1 MKNTENSDSNSP
13 KPNGINT
20 TSQPF
25 IAPQIPFAA
34 YKGNA
39 PYVFVSYAHKI
50 LLQYIP
56 IITQFNDQGYNI
68 WYDEGIEPGIE
79 WPEEIANALNS
90 SSLFVVFI
98 TPNSVASENVRN
110 EINFALAK
118 KLPFIAIYLCET
130 SLTPGLQLQIGSK
143 QDIRKY
149 ILDDDSFQRKYS
161 YSFDSIFH
169 KPEKKPEPPAPEKAR
184 ADQKIPPSDK
194 PAVLPATPP
203 ASGALPFVCDI
214 VRRAACEKLGLPD
227 DKQLEQK
234 HADVVEELIFFAD
247 AFSKQYLACNKGK
260 ERLMV
265 YKKESQ
271 PVFFFER
278 GSIADL
284 SDFSYFRKLQDL
296 RLIFHKFSDLTPL
309 AKLPIKILDLS
320 CNQLADLSH
329 LGELANLTNLSLDY
343 STYSSIAPLG
353 KAKALRFL
361 SMSDISYQAFRELCQ
376 LDLPNLETL
385 HIPNS
390 KIESLAGIS
399 NLQNLTWLSIN
410 DSVIFEFDEIAKLK
424 NLSILALSRT
434 KCFDFSFV
442 KELPALKTLSVD
454 EEQKAQI
461 IAQLGETPPYLQ

>member
-25 IAPQIPFAA
+25 IAPRIPFAA

-39 PYVFVSYAHKI
+39 PYVFVSYAHKDSTSV
-50 LLQYIP
+50 YP
-56 IITQFNDQGYNI
+56 IITQFNDQGYKI

-149 ILDDDSFQRKYS
+149 ILDDDSFRRKYS

-169 KPEKKPEPPAPEKAR
+169 KPEKKPEPPAPDMTKAN
-184 ADQKIPPSDK
+184 QKVPAIDE
-194 PAVLPATPP
+194 PAVLPITPP
-203 ASGALPFVCDI
+203 AAGAISFVCDI

-234 HADVVEELIFFAD
+234 HIEVVTELTLFAD
-247 AFSKQYLACNKGK
+247 AFGKQYLACNKGK

-278 GSIADL
+278 GSVVDL
-284 SDFSYFRKLQDL
+284 SDFSYFHRLQDL
-296 RLIFHKFSDLTPL
+296 CLIFHPFSDLDPL

-320 CNQLADLSH
+320 CNQLADLSP

-343 STYSSIAPLG
+343 STYSSITPLG

-361 SMSDISYQAFRELCQ
+361 SLSDISYQAFHELCQ

-399 NLQNLTWLSIN
+399 NLQNLTWLSIY
-410 DSVIFEFDEIAKLK
+410 DSIIFEFDEIAKLK
-424 NLSILALSRT
+424 SLSVLALSRT
-434 KCFDFSFV
+434 KCFDFSFL

-461 IAQLGETPPYLQ
+461 ITQFGETPPYLQ